1 MWTSWALT
9 WRFYFGVGGRGVSI
23 LQILWVVSR
32 ILFLQVVVEKSM
44 APLLR
49 TPVPVKLRFF
59 DFPFCHILSAFNR
72 ESSLLLIDHVVRLSH
87 PDNPGQ
93 SPPPPSHG
101 P

>member
-32 ILFLQVVVEKSM
+32 ILFLQVVVVKSM

-49 TPVPVKLRFF
+49 KPVPVKLRFSLTSVISF
-59 DFPFCHILSAFNR
+59 LLSI
-72 ESSLLLIDHVVRLSH
+72 EKVLCS
-87 PDNPGQ
+87 
-93 SPPPPSHG
+93 
-101 P
+101 

>member
-32 ILFLQVVVEKSM
+32 ILFLQVVVVKPM

-49 TPVPVKLRFF
+49 KPVPVKLRFSLTSVISF
-59 DFPFCHILSAFNR
+59 LLSI
-72 ESSLLLIDHVVRLSH
+72 EKVLCS
-87 PDNPGQ
+87 
-93 SPPPPSHG
+93 
-101 P
+101 